1 MASFHFTSSAPDEQ
15 LFSSIQ
21 NLNNFN
27 NAQLTEFV
35 NILLDVFINH
45 SASDLMDKVGVFAA
59 AHSINLN
66 ALKSIVRGVL
76 VFCKG
81 ALRSN
86 VSPPHVKD
94 DLVNLG
100 LTEEKADIF
109 SQLWKSSF
117 IAMSRSAIGQTL
129 TVNQVVDMEWRFGV
143 ATASDE
149 LKKVGSTFL
158 QLKLVLDKGNNQKEN
173 VHMELTLPQFYQFLH
188 DMETAKANLDYFS

>member
-45 SASDLMDKVGVFAA
+45 EASGLMDKVGSFAA
-59 AHSINLN
+59 THSINLN
-66 ALKSIVRGVL
+66 ALKGIVRGVL

-94 DLVNLG
+94 DLVALG
-100 LTEEKADIF
+100 LTEEKADLF
-109 SQLWKSSF
+109 SQQWKASF
-117 IAMSRSAIGQTL
+117 VAMSRSAIGQTL

-143 ATASDE
+143 NTASDE

-173 VHMELTLPQFYQFLH
+173 IHMELTLPQFYQFLH